1 MKAYSVSVKFDMPGA
16 GVITVAAES
25 SEIAQQKIKTQLINY
40 RNVEI
45 VDTVELAD
53 VSALMNDI
61 MDLPEPSKS
70 GSVN

>member
-25 SEIAQQKIKTQLINY
+25 KEVAEQKIKTQLVNY

-53 VSALMNDI
+53 VSSLMNDI
-61 MDLPEPSKS
+61 MDLPEVPSS
-70 GSVN
+70 QVN